1 MYNTSTALIDIQIKK
16 DSNTLRSITVPYD
29 LMTTIENM
37 YWLDSRTVVS
47 TILLKEFTLPA
58 YPNTFQLNPTTG
70 PHQVLTVYE
79 TIKSFKEDEES
90 ILASLMSSQIY
101 ENYSEGNPSVDEE
114 MRLRMRPTEIQ
125 YAESLIAQ
133 QSLIENH
140 LAELNAQAEQDDLN
154 RMTVVRTIAVDPS
167 RCVEFLLTPVGHTG
181 DVQRQMAASI
191 AGKVEHCTQIVSSTA
206 SLWLSSYDL
215 MQEFSKIA
223 YLDKEFAQL
232 FHDQLPEDSVTK
244 ANLKRTGLAS

>member
-1 MYNTSTALIDIQIKK
+1 MYRVGPVTIIST
-16 DSNTLRSITVPYD
+16 TLGQ
-29 LMTTIENM
+29 
-37 YWLDSRTVVS
+37 
-47 TILLKEFTLPA
+47 EFTIQHKDFNSVPLD
-58 YPNTFQLNPTTG
+58 PTTG
-70 PHQVLTVYE
+70 PHVVLNVYE

-125 YAESLIAQ
+125 YAESLLAQ
-133 QSLIENH
+133 QSLTENH

-154 RMTVVRTIAVDPS
+154 RMTAVRTIAVDPS
-167 RCVEFLLTPVGHTG
+167 RCVEFLLTPLGHTG

>member
-1 MYNTSTALIDIQIKK
+1 MYNTSTSLIDVRIER
-16 DSNTLRSITVPYD
+16 NGITVRSLSIPYD
-29 LMTTIENM
+29 LMSTIEEIYRVSGITTI
-37 YWLDSRTVVS
+37 S
-47 TILLKEFTLPA
+47 TILGKDFTVTTPSEVVPLDS
-58 YPNTFQLNPTTG
+58 TTG
-70 PHQVLTVYE
+70 SHSVLTAYE
-79 TIKSFKEDEES
+79 AIKSFKADEEAV
-90 ILASLMSSQIY
+90 LASLMSSQIY
-101 ENYSEGNPSVDEE
+101 ENYSEGNPGVDEE

-125 YAESLIAQ
+125 YAESLLAQ

-140 LAELNAQAEQDDLN
+140 LAELNSQAEQDDLN
-154 RMTVVRTIAVDPS
+154 RMTAVRSIAVDPS

-191 AGKVEHCTQIVSSTA
+191 AGNVEHCMQIVSSTA

-223 YLDKEFAQL
+223 HLDKEFAQL
-232 FHDQLPEDSVTK
+232 FYDQLPEDSVTK

>member
-16 DSNTLRSITVPYD
+16 AGNTLRSITVPYN

-37 YWLDSRTVVS
+37 YWFDSRTIVS
-47 TILLKEFTLPA
+47 TILLQEFSLATHPGSDL
-58 YPNTFQLNPTTG
+58 LNPTTG
-70 PHQVLTVYE
+70 PHPVLTVYE
-79 TIKSFKEDEES
+79 TIKSFKEDEEAVM
-90 ILASLMSSQIY
+90 ASFMQTQIY
-101 ENYSEGNPSVDEE
+101 ENYSEGNPDVDDE
-114 MRLRMRPTEIQ
+114 MRLRMRSTEIQ
-125 YAESLIAQ
+125 YAESLMAQ
-133 QSLIENH
+133 QMLTETH
-140 LAELNAQAEQDDLN
+140 LAELNAQAEQDDIN
-154 RMTVVRTIAVDPS
+154 RMTAVRSIAVDPS

-191 AGKVEHCTQIVSSTA
+191 SGNVEYCTQIVSSTA

-223 YLDKEFAQL
+223 YLDTDFAQL
-232 FHDQLPEDSVTK
+232 FHNQLPDDSVTK